1 VALDFVMVKIVESG
15 TSMKYN
21 AENTFVLFY
30 FMYTFVYNA
39 NIADAW

>member
-30 FMYTFVYNA
+30 FNGE
-39 NIADAW
+39 NSGEWN

>member
-21 AENTFVLFY
+21 AENTFVLY
-30 FMYTFVYNA
+30 VHVRL
-39 NIADAW
+39 